1 MATTISHSS
10 GCVNRVIQGEKT
22 MVSLDAYDEY
32 ARQHKAQLIKTTRT
46 SRDLRVLN
54 RSSQKTKQNSLFF
67 VSWFNQLLSSASRRG
82 VEQASGKLKEDQ
94 RLTTG

>member
-1 MATTISHSS
+1 
-10 GCVNRVIQGEKT
+10 

-54 RSSQKTKQNSLFF
+54 RSSQKTKQNSLFL
-67 VSWFNQLLSSASRRG
+67 VSWFNQLLSSASSRG

>member
-1 MATTISHSS
+1 
-10 GCVNRVIQGEKT
+10 

-54 RSSQKTKQNSLFF
+54 QSSQKARQNSLFI
-67 VSWFNQLLSSASRRG
+67 VSWINQLLSSTSSRG
-82 VEQASGKLKEDQ
+82 VEQASGKLKEEQ